1 VSYLHGIIHFIW
13 PFLAHEGRVKDV
25 SPFYDVVLH
34 CLMMVVANNI
44 LGFNTP
50 NGAPNKWYP
59 LLYHLF
65 MTVSIFNVMAAF
77 YLKTNDEGLSEY
89 VFDYSS
95 IAQTIS
101 AGYWISSTLINT
113 HNCPEGD
120 ADSKLL
126 IKYNWIWCITFTT
139 VNWMM
144 FRNSYWLLGEA
155 ADRGYFQN
163 LFIIP
168 TVIGAIY
175 LRDKS
180 SSKNDRE
187 NGSFLGLVSWNFRR
201 FAGFLQ
207 NSDGF

>member
-1 VSYLHGIIHFIW
+1 
-13 PFLAHEGRVKDV
+13 
-25 SPFYDVVLH
+25 
-34 CLMMVVANNI
+34 MVVANNI
-44 LGFNTP
+44 LGFNLP

-59 LLYHLF
+59 LSYHLF

-139 VNWMM
+139 FNWMM

-180 SSKNDRE
+180 SSKNDRG
-187 NGSFLGLVSWNFRR
+187 NGSFLGLVSWNLRR
-201 FAGFLQ
+201 FTNFVQ